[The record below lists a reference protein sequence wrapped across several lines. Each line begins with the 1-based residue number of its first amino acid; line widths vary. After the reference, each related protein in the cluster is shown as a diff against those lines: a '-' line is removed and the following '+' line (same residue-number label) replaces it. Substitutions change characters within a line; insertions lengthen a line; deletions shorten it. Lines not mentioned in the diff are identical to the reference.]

1 MEYLLKRRG
10 VALKEGTL
18 GGTHRLIDLPGLMQK
33 LRHYLRERLES
44 RDVRMLSFDQA
55 GDRCIFGYGEERLE
69 CGIGEATAL
78 VLGGSA
84 APEVSGDLGR
94 VLSRIL
100 PVPFPTPGFDYL

>member
-1 MEYLLKRRG
+1 
-10 VALKEGTL
+10 
-18 GGTHRLIDLPGLMQK
+18 
-33 LRHYLRERLES
+33 
-44 RDVRMLSFDQA
+44 MLSFHQA
-55 GDRCIFGYGEERLE
+55 GDRCIFAYGEERLE

-78 VLGGSA
+78 VLGGPA